1 MKAQAIIMGLG
12 GAANIVTVD
21 NCMSRLR
28 VGVSDMSLVDDQLLK
43 STGCLGIVKPDD
55 VNIQIIYGTT
65 VGMIR
70 EAVNKEL
77 KKNK

>member
-1 MKAQAIIMGLG
+1 
-12 GAANIVTVD
+12 
-21 NCMSRLR
+21 
-28 VGVSDMSLVDDQLLK
+28 MSLVDDQLLK